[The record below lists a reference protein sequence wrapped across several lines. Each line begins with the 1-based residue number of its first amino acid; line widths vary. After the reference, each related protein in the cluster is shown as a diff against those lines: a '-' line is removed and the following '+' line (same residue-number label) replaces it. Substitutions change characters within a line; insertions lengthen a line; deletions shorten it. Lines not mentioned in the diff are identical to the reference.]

1 LVSRPWH
8 ALRQPDHGNRLG
20 VETRR
25 IRGVLDKRIHADES
39 RFAGNSIPDILAN
52 HIADHACQLQY
63 FQCKYYGMTKRPS
76 RATSPYHH
84 GDLKSAV
91 LEAAEKI
98 LERDGLQELTLRAV
112 ARAVGVSHTAPKN
125 HFGDLMGLLSELA
138 AVGYLRYGAAL
149 AEAVDLASG
158 DARDRMRAM
167 GWAYVAF
174 ARAHPR
180 LFSLMFHGERL
191 DIKRPSLSAAIEGSR
206 QALRAAIIS
215 TAPAKSLKPIE
226 VAARATASWA
236 LVHGFAM
243 LLLDGRLKN
252 TMASLPGVDVD
263 TFLEAVLDV
272 TRVGD

>member
-1 LVSRPWH
+1 MVTRSSRTP
-8 ALRQPDHGNRLG
+8 
-20 VETRR
+20 
-25 IRGVLDKRIHADES
+25 
-39 RFAGNSIPDILAN
+39 
-52 HIADHACQLQY
+52 
-63 FQCKYYGMTKRPS
+63 
-76 RATSPYHH
+76 SPYHH

-91 LEAAEKI
+91 LTAAEKI
-98 LERDGLQELTLRAV
+98 LERDGLQALTLRAV

-138 AVGYLRYGAAL
+138 AVGYLRYSAAL
-149 AEAVDLASG
+149 AEAVNSASG

-174 ARAHPR
+174 ARAHPK

-191 DIKRPSLSAAIEGSR
+191 DMKRPSLSAAIEESR
-206 QALRAAIIS
+206 QALRVGIIS
-215 TAPAKSLKPIE
+215 TEPDKSLRPIE

-236 LVHGFAM
+236 LVHGFSM

>member
-1 LVSRPWH
+1 MSATSFNLM
-8 ALRQPDHGNRLG
+8 
-20 VETRR
+20 
-25 IRGVLDKRIHADES
+25 K
-39 RFAGNSIPDILAN
+39 LAN
-52 HIADHACQLQY
+52 IYGGNIRRDVIRACQSKY
-63 FQCKYYGMTKRPS
+63 FQCKYYDMTKRSS
-76 RATSPYHH
+76 RATSNYHH

-91 LEAAEKI
+91 LAAAEKI
-98 LERDGLQELTLRAV
+98 LERDGLQALTLRAV
-112 ARAVGVSHTAPKN
+112 ARVVGVSHTAPKN

-149 AEAVDLASG
+149 AEAVNSASG
-158 DARDRMRAM
+158 DARDPMRAM
-167 GWAYVAF
+167 GRAYVAF
-174 ARAHPR
+174 ARAHPK

-191 DIKRPSLSAAIEGSR
+191 DMKRPSLSAALEASR

-215 TAPAKSLKPIE
+215 TAPVKPLKPVE